1 MMNASLKIQTAIPV
15 NTEAT
20 RDDRWE
26 VQCLGSDGEWHTISD
41 SSQMTEE
48 EATTMAREM
57 SIDAENATTNQ
68 VVTVW
73 LDQDS
78 DESAWIVDED
88 AKGFGESKTVK
99 TFPATNNGKSAA
111 IAFAKRHAERLGCE
125 MIDLGDR

>member
-1 MMNASLKIQTAIPV
+1 MNASLKIKTAIPV
-15 NTEAT
+15 NTDAT

-26 VQCLGSDGEWHTISD
+26 VQCLGSDGHWHTISD

-48 EATTMAREM
+48 EATTLAREM
-57 SIDAENATTNQ
+57 SIGAEHVATNQ

-78 DESAWIVDED
+78 DELAWIVDED
-88 AKGFGESKTVK
+88 VKGFGQSRTIKA
-99 TFPATNNGKSAA
+99 FPATNDGKNAA